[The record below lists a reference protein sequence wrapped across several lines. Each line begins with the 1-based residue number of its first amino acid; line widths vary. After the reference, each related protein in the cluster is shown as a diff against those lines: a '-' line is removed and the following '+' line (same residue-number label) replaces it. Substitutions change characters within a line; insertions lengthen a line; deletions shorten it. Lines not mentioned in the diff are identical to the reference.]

1 MDGLSSYFRQIEK
14 PHRLEIGGASLVC
27 RRAQRAQCDTLS
39 ANLHAAGCEG
49 VGGIRHADRTR
60 RGGDRLEDVPSLR
73 GAGEHACRAV
83 GGSGVCDV
91 QPGPV
96 RHRVAESDRR
106 ARVAGHAGRC
116 GRHPVGADRHG
127 RARDGD
133 ERVRGDHDRLRAIHG
148 SARARD
154 DDSATVVDDGGD
166 RHGGGGARVGRHA
179 GVVDTSVVVALAG
192 RVTGVRIE
200 ADGAGIGRHRVGV
213 HHPSIGVVLQRRK
226 RVTAGEGHDE
236 REHRNEPLATELS
249 HDALLRA
256 TVISYMITVEF

>member
-1 MDGLSSYFRQIEK
+1 MRDVQT
-14 PHRLEIGGASLVC
+14 ATVC
-27 RRAQRAQCDTLS
+27 
-39 ANLHAAGCEG
+39 HAVAE
-49 VGGIRHADRTR
+49 ADRRT
-60 RGGDRLEDVPSLR
+60 
-73 GAGEHACRAV
+73 
-83 GGSGVCDV
+83 
-91 QPGPV
+91 
-96 RHRVAESDRR
+96 
-106 ARVAGHAGRC
+106 RVAGHAGRR
-116 GRHPVGADRHG
+116 GGEAVGADR
-127 RARDGD
+127 DGGAGD
-133 ERVRGDHDRLRAIHG
+133 RGDGVRGHDHRLRAVQGTAHAG
-148 SARARD
+148 D
-154 DDSATVVDDGGD
+154 DDLATVVDDGGD
-166 RHGGGGARVGRHA
+166 RHGGGGARVVGRHA

>member
-1 MDGLSSYFRQIEK
+1 VGSVTPTVPAEAVIDLNRFHPSAVLVSTHAVPF
-14 PHRLEIGGASLVC
+14 GAAVC
-27 RRAQRAQCDTLS
+27 AMSRPLPSAMLWQRRIDAP
-39 ANLHAAGCEG
+39 
-49 VGGIRHADRTR
+49 V
-60 RGGDRLEDVPSLR
+60 LR
-73 GAGEHACRAV
+73 GTPVAV
-83 GGSGVCDV
+83 AVRPSALIVTAVPAIAVTEFGATTTGFEQSRGPLM
-91 QPGPV
+91 PG
-96 RHRVAESDRR
+96 
-106 ARVAGHAGRC
+106 
-116 GRHPVGADRHG
+116 
-127 RARDGD
+127 
-133 ERVRGDHDRLRAIHG
+133 
-148 SARARD
+148 D
-154 DDSATVVDDGGD
+154 DDLATVVDDGGD
-166 RHGGGGARVGRHA
+166 RHGGGGARVVGRHA